1 MCSLASV
8 AVPHIVGTVTL
19 LSFLF
24 LIGTFFQ
31 NVYTNVQ
38 TDVVAFKL
46 KETTNRVSS
55 TIVDLVSLCFLTDV
69 DQNLTKI
76 VEVPSNI
83 YDKMY
88 TLEIYPYSDVVMGE
102 NIYVVRAYLTL
113 YPSTYGLTEL
123 PWTADSFLN
132 VDAAASSIPVGTG
145 NIVIHCQKIGDTI
158 TIGLISG

>member
-19 LSFLF
+19 LTFLL
-24 LIGTFFQ
+24 LIGTFFG

-46 KETTNRVSS
+46 QETANCVSS
-55 TIVDLVSLCFLTDV
+55 TIIDLVSLCFLSDA
-69 DQNLTKI
+69 DQNLTKTI
-76 VEVPSNI
+76 DVPSNI

-88 TLEIYPYSDVVMGE
+88 TLEIYNYSDIVMGE
-102 NIYVVRAYLTL
+102 TIYIIRAYLTL
-113 YPSTYGLTEL
+113 YPSTYGQSEL
-123 PWTADSFLN
+123 PWTTDSFLK
-132 VDAAASSIPVGTG
+132 VDATASSIPVGTD
-145 NIVIHCQKIGDTI
+145 NIGIHCLKKGDTI